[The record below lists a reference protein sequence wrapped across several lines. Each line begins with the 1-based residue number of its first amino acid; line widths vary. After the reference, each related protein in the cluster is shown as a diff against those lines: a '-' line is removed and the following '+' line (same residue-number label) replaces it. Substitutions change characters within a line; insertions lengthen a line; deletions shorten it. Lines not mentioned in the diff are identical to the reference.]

1 MLTNN
6 KQLEAHP
13 LVKLAS
19 LHRYLSLLET
29 HGSLYV
35 TFYCTFV
42 LFKKFYQRQA
52 EGDTVKTTEEQEQN
66 EDPVVMPQHR
76 KYLNYEGVS
85 VSF

>member
-1 MLTNN
+1 MLINN
-6 KQLEAHP
+6 KQLEEHP

-19 LHRYLSLLET
+19 LHRYLSLLQT
-29 HGSLYV
+29 PSSLYG
-35 TFYCTFV
+35 TFYFTFV

-66 EDPVVMPQHR
+66 EDRVVTPQHR

-85 VSF
+85 VNL

>member
-1 MLTNN
+1 MLTND

-19 LHRYLSLLET
+19 LHRYLSLLQT
-29 HGSLYV
+29 HGSLYAK
-35 TFYCTFV
+35 FYYTFV
-42 LFKKFYQRQA
+42 LSKKFYQRQA